1 MGALVGGSNGIVSG
15 ISSTKQYQRF
25 TSNGLW
31 HKPTGASIIV
41 IEIVGGG
48 GSGAGGSH
56 PN

>member
-1 MGALVGGSNGIVSG
+1 MGRIVGGSNGICSG

-41 IEIVGGG
+41 IEIIGGG
-48 GSGAGGSH
+48 GSGAG
-56 PN
+56 